1 VRALDDSADGAQ
13 IHVPAP
19 LGDVVGVTDIVSELR
34 PFAAHFTYTCHVANS
49 RIQQTRAVVQPQVSG
64 FLQEACSAEGWMTL

>member
-1 VRALDDSADGAQ
+1 VRALDDSAHGAQ

-19 LGDVVGVTDIVSELR
+19 LSDVVSVADVIPKLR
-34 PFAAHFTYTCHVANS
+34 PFAAHFTYTCHLSNS
-49 RIQQTRAVVQPQVSG
+49 RIQQTQAVNLAQVSG